1 MKYSDEDYASDKLFD
16 YDSHSD
22 DVSSSKD
29 LNGGGKG
36 GRKDKGKN
44 K

>member
-1 MKYSDEDYASDKLFD
+1 MKYSDDDYASDKLFD

-22 DVSSSKD
+22 D
-29 LNGGGKG
+29 LGGQIDQK
-36 GRKDKGKN
+36 GRKGDKGK